1 VVGERGDVRVVVAQL
16 RAERGQQR
24 EDLQGGGLAD
34 VAGTGLVADAEE
46 RDA

>member
-1 VVGERGDVRVVVAQL
+1 VVAERGDVGIVVAQL
-16 RAERGQQR
+16 RAERGEQG

-34 VAGTGLVADAEE
+34 VADSWLVADAED